1 MNPYYAWLS
10 SLFLVVI
17 LATPVAAQFPL
28 TVSTSDGGTV
38 MFEKPPERII
48 AFDSA
53 VVEILFAIGEGDR
66 IVGIHNFVSH
76 PPQANTIP
84 RFGDAY
90 TIDLEG
96 VIETEPDLVAVFH
109 RSFIEDL
116 KRAGLKVF
124 FRETLSENFQRVAD
138 NIRLWG
144 QITGSDRAQD
154 TAQEFEKRVTNITNL
169 MESVEK
175 GPRVFQDVGGFWTP
189 GSGTLMQEVFN
200 LLRLKNI
207 SDEVLGYKQFSPE
220 MIASK
225 NPQIILTENPSLFTD
240 HPGLKNVYA
249 VQHNRFCLTS
259 SNALDIAGPRFVLGI
274 EELADC
280 IYGQALD

>member
-1 MNPYYAWLS
+1 MPLV
-10 SLFLVVI
+10 LVVI

-28 TVSTSDGGTV
+28 TVFTSDGRTV
-38 MFEKPPERII
+38 IFDKPPERII

-53 VVEILFAIGEGDR
+53 VVEILFAIGEGAR

-76 PPQANTIP
+76 PPQANIIP

-96 VIETEPDLVAVFH
+96 VIETEPDLVVVFH
-109 RSFIEDL
+109 STFIEDL
-116 KRAGLKVF
+116 ERAGLKVL
-124 FRETLSENFQRVAD
+124 FRETLSENFERVAD
-138 NIRLWG
+138 NILLWG
-144 QITGSDRAQD
+144 QITGSDRAQA
-154 TAQEFEKRVTNITNL
+154 TAREFEQRVANITIL

-207 SDEVLGYKQFSPE
+207 SDEVMGYRQFSPE

-225 NPQIILTENPSLFTD
+225 NPQIILTENPSVFTD
-240 HPGLKNVYA
+240 HPGLRNVYA
-249 VQHNRFCLTS
+249 VQYNRFCLTS

-274 EELADC
+274 EKLADC